1 MYVKWVAVLMKPQ
14 QIIPQ
19 TAFSVSSTDLIAP
32 FSSLFWFTG
41 PQLLPIVLFLAAAVK
56 RLPC

>member
-1 MYVKWVAVLMKPQ
+1 MGCCTDEATTNYP
-14 QIIPQ
+14 
-19 TAFSVSSTDLIAP
+19 TDSAFSVTSTDLIAP

-41 PQLLPIVLFLAAAVK
+41 PQLLLIVLFLAAAVK